1 MPRQTPSQTVG
12 PFLKMGLIRG
22 VQNKLVSEATE
33 GERIRIEG
41 RVLDGEG
48 QPINDAMLE
57 IWQANAHGRYDHP
70 DDTQDKPLDPAFTGF
85 GRAATEEDGAYWF
98 ETVKPGSV
106 PGPGN
111 ALQAPHINI
120 TLFARGMLL
129 HAITRLY
136 FPDEPTNEADPI
148 LNAVDDENRRGTLIA
163 DGGPAVYR
171 FDIRV
176 QGEGETVFF
185 DT

>member
-12 PFLKMGLIRG
+12 PYLKMGLIRG
-22 VQNKLVSEATE
+22 VQNKLVSDTTE
-33 GERIRIEG
+33 GGRIRIEG

-70 DDTQDKPLDPAFTGF
+70 EDEQDKPLDPAFKGF
-85 GRAATEEDGAYWF
+85 GRAATDEDGAYWF
-98 ETVKPGSV
+98 ETVKPGPV
-106 PGPGN
+106 PGLGN
-111 ALQAPHINI
+111 TLQAPHINI

-129 HAITRLY
+129 HTITRLY

-148 LNAVDDENRRGTLIA
+148 LNAVDDGRRGTLIA
-163 DGGPAVYR
+163 DGGPDVYR
-171 FDIRV
+171 FDIKV
-176 QGEGETVFF
+176 QGDGETVFF